1 MSSFARDPG
10 SITTVVSTWRQLPPS
25 GQVAPVVPLLP
36 LPSQA
41 AANPQTTTATAVT
54 AVLIGISLSGVRG
67 FTKCDHRGQLSV
79 PVRPVRPGQ
88 PGAIDETAAVSG
100 AWPMARRL
108 LYRAGQP
115 ELDSTPTGDSI
126 MDIQQKLTSFAMMGA
141 TWVMWL
147 LIGLSVGGL
156 AVALERAIYLI
167 RTSDNVRRLK
177 AEILRLLRAGD
188 LDAARA
194 RLAQSRSVEAQ
205 VVAAGLEQ
213 DEGSASAEERMGGAA
228 QIAKLRMEKRLAFLG
243 TLGSNAPFIGLL
255 GTVIGIIRAFEE
267 LNGAAGK
274 VTAGLMSEI
283 GEALVATAIGILVA
297 LPAIAFF
304 NFFQRVIKGRLGRAD
319 AFGKE
324 VLAVLK
330 ADEGS
335 MRTRDRA
342 MS

>member
-1 MSSFARDPG
+1 
-10 SITTVVSTWRQLPPS
+10 
-25 GQVAPVVPLLP
+25 
-36 LPSQA
+36 
-41 AANPQTTTATAVT
+41 
-54 AVLIGISLSGVRG
+54 
-67 FTKCDHRGQLSV
+67 
-79 PVRPVRPGQ
+79 
-88 PGAIDETAAVSG
+88 
-100 AWPMARRL
+100 
-108 LYRAGQP
+108 
-115 ELDSTPTGDSI
+115 

-156 AVALERAIYLI
+156 AVALERAIYLL
-167 RTSDNVRRLK
+167 RTSDNIRRLK
-177 AEILRLLRAGD
+177 NEILRRLRAGD
-188 LDAARA
+188 LDGARA

-304 NFFQRVIKGRLGRAD
+304 NFFQRVIKARLGRAD

-330 ADEGS
+330 ADEGT
-335 MRTRDRA
+335 MRTRDRQI
-342 MS
+342 S